1 MRNERVDGDGP
12 LRTPGGTIRSLRVLL
27 AASVAIPLAMF
38 AGAAWTSYHNVM
50 AHARDQTEKLA
61 RIVHE
66 HALKVFETNEALLGR
81 IDDLTH
87 GMAAADIRA
96 NEGNLHQRLKAM
108 TAGIPQ
114 IQAAWIW
121 DAQGAPLV
129 SNRFHPVPADV
140 SIAARPYFQSHRR
153 GEGGAFITESLQ
165 GVITAETFFNISRRR
180 SGPPDAFTGIV
191 AVSIASS
198 YFADFYRRITGS
210 SQDIVITMTRDDG
223 MVVVRYPEAP
233 RPGMRL
239 SPTST
244 VMTAVRNGDF
254 GRPLWVRSQLD
265 DVQRLVSLRRVGTYP
280 LHVAAGMTYDAILR
294 QWSASLLPY
303 GAVALLAAAGL
314 FATTWLAL
322 RRTVREHRATA
333 HWAAEVERRE
343 AAEAALR
350 QAQKLE
356 AIGQLTGGVAHD
368 FNNLLTVIVGN
379 LDLIERRADRPDE
392 VRSMAATAL
401 AAAARGERLTQHL
414 LAFARRQALRPQV
427 VDVNRLIADL
437 MPLVRRAVGERIA
450 VEARLDPDLA
460 HCRID
465 INQCETAILNL
476 AVNARDAM
484 PDGGRLIL
492 TTRNVRL
499 AAPDGDLEP
508 GAYVAIVVSDTG
520 IGIPPDV
527 LPHVFEPF
535 FTTKDVGKGSGLGL
549 SQIYGFAR
557 QSGGQVRIDSTVGH
571 GTTVTLRLPPTV
583 ERAGTQSTP
592 STQPEGMAGDGEVVL
607 VVEDDED
614 VRTLAARSLRDLGYA
629 VVTAPDGLSA
639 VEILKSERRIDA
651 LFTDVVMPNGMTGT
665 ALAHEAGRLRPGIGI
680 LLTSG
685 YTAQALEGHGLER
698 SHPLLRKPYR
708 EADLAAMIREVLCGR
723 EVAAAGQA
731 PAPALRILLVEDDA
745 LVRMVAAATLVDLGH
760 AVTEAGDGEGALRC
774 LEEGSDFDV
783 LITDLGLPG
792 MDGRTLATLVRER
805 APGIA
810 VILATGYA
818 DRAGDGQRDEGMDC
832 VSLAKPYGRA
842 ELERALAAV
851 RAVGSGERRSA
862 A

>member
-1 MRNERVDGDGP
+1 MRNEKVDGAGP
-12 LRTPGGTIRSLRVLL
+12 LRTLGGTVRPLRVLL
-27 AASVAIPLAMF
+27 AASVAIPLLMF
-38 AGAAWTSYHNVM
+38 AGVAWKSYQDVM
-50 AHARDQTEKLA
+50 AHAADQTEKLA

-81 IDDLTH
+81 IDDLTR
-87 GMAAADIRA
+87 GMTSSDIRA
-96 NEGNLHQRLKAM
+96 DRESLHQRLKAM
-108 TAGIPQ
+108 TADIPQ

-121 DAQGAPLV
+121 DEQGAPLV
-129 SNRFHPVPADV
+129 SNRFHPVPADA
-140 SIAARPYFQSHRR
+140 SIAGRAYFQSHHR

-180 SGPPDAFTGIV
+180 SGPPGTFSGIV
-191 AVSIASS
+191 AVSIAPS
-198 YFADFYRRITGS
+198 YFAEFYRRITESTQGV
-210 SQDIVITMTRDDG
+210 VITMTRDDG

-233 RPGMRL
+233 RPGIRL

-244 VMTAVRNGDF
+244 VMTAVRNGAF

-265 DVQRLVSLRRVGTYP
+265 GVQRLVSLQRVGTYP

-294 QWSASLLPY
+294 QWRASLVPY

-392 VRSMAATAL
+392 VRSMAASAL

-427 VDVNRLIADL
+427 VDVNRLIVDL

-450 VEARLDPDLA
+450 VEAQIDPALA

-484 PDGGRLIL
+484 PDGGRLAIA
-492 TTRNVRL
+492 TRNVRL
-499 AAPDGDLEP
+499 EAPDGDLAP
-508 GAYVAIVVSDTG
+508 GDYVAIAVADTG
-520 IGIPPDV
+520 IGIPPEV

-571 GTTVTLRLPPTV
+571 GTAVTLRLPRTA
-583 ERAGTQSTP
+583 ERAGAQSTP
-592 STQPEGMAGDGEVVL
+592 SAQPERLAGDGEVVL

-614 VRTLAARSLRDLGYA
+614 VRTLAARSLRDLGYT
-629 VVTAPDGLSA
+629 VITAPDGPSA
-639 VEILKSERRIDA
+639 VGILRSERRIDA

-665 ALAHEAGRLRPGIGI
+665 ALAHEARQLRPGIGV

-685 YTAQALEGHGLER
+685 YTAQALEEHGLER
-698 SHPLLRKPYR
+698 SHLLLRKPYR
-708 EADLAAMIREVLCGR
+708 EAELAAMIREVLR
-723 EVAAAGQA
+723 SQEVMTTG
-731 PAPALRILLVEDDA
+731 PAHALRILLVEDDA
-745 LVRMVAAATLVDLGH
+745 LVRIVAAATLADLGH
-760 AVTEAGDGEGALRC
+760 AVTEAGDGEDALRR
-774 LEEGSDFDV
+774 LEHGGDFDV

-792 MDGRTLATLVRER
+792 MDGCTLATHVREL

-810 VILATGYA
+810 VVLATGYA
-818 DRAGDGQRDEGMDC
+818 DRADDARRDAGADC
-832 VSLAKPYGRA
+832 ISLAKPYGRA